1 MEIRNVR
8 HIYSQLLDIRV
19 GAVRVR
25 RFSLNRHLPEK
36 DWVAAHEH
44 RHSQFLL
51 YLTGN
56 GSQRIGES
64 AHEVKPG
71 RLFFL
76 PPRCVHSFVEG
87 EGRRP
92 LCLALDLALPVA
104 LMALKPVR
112 ATLTEADL
120 RVIRQSL
127 SVLHDWQPG
136 NEAVR
141 PREAGA
147 VLQIL
152 DVLMRAAGLQDSAA
166 GRGGA
171 ATLPV
176 VRKVREVFR
185 ENRATPTAVAQV
197 AEMVGYHPDHLTRIL
212 RRETG
217 MSAGQLRAAETLKR
231 VQTLLAG
238 TESVAMVAEK
248 AGFLDPNYFTR
259 WFRKQTGVTPSRWRM
274 GER

>member
-8 HIYSQLLDIRV
+8 HIYSQRLDIRV
-19 GAVRVR
+19 GALRIR
-25 RFSLNRHLPEK
+25 QFSLNRHLPEK
-36 DWVAAHEH
+36 NWVAPHEH

-56 GSQRIGES
+56 GSQRIGAE
-64 AHEVKPG
+64 AYDVKAG

-76 PPRCVHSFVEG
+76 PPRCEHAFVEG
-87 EGRRP
+87 VGQRP
-92 LCLALDLALPVA
+92 LCLALDLDWPAA
-104 LMALKPVR
+104 AKPVL
-112 ATLTEADL
+112 AMLAQSDL
-120 RVIRQSL
+120 LSIRQAL
-127 SVLHDWQPG
+127 SILRDWHPG
-136 NEAVR
+136 NDEVR

-152 DVLMRAAGLQDSAA
+152 DVLMRAAGLQKNSTAH
-166 GRGGA
+166 

-176 VRKVREVFR
+176 VRKVREVLR
-185 ENRATPTAVAQV
+185 ESPESAPQVAQV
-197 AEMVGYHPDHLTRIL
+197 AEMVGYHRDHLTRIL

-217 MSAGQLRAAETLKR
+217 MSAGQLRAAETLRR

-238 TESVAMVAEK
+238 LDTIAGVAEK
-248 AGFLDPNYFTR
+248 AGFADPNYFSR
-259 WFRKQTGVTPSRWRM
+259 WFRRQSGLTPTRWRA

>member
-8 HIYSQLLDIRV
+8 HIYSQPLDIRV
-19 GAVRVR
+19 GGVRVR

-36 DWVAAHEH
+36 DWVATHEH

-51 YLTGN
+51 YLTGS
-56 GSQRIGES
+56 GSQRIGET

-76 PPRCVHSFVEG
+76 PPRCGHSFIEG
-87 EGRRP
+87 DGRRP
-92 LCLALDLALPVA
+92 LCLALDLALPGV
-104 LMALKPVR
+104 LKSVR
-112 ATLTEADL
+112 ATLAETDL
-120 RVIRQSL
+120 QVIRQSL
-127 SVLHDWQPG
+127 SMLHNWQPG
-136 NEAVR
+136 NKTVR

-152 DVLMRAAGLQDSAA
+152 DVLMRAAGLQENAIAHAA
-166 GRGGA
+166 
-171 ATLPV
+171 LPV

-185 ENRATPTAVAQV
+185 ENRDTPTAVAQV

-217 MSAGQLRAAETLKR
+217 MSAGQLRAAETLRR
-231 VQTLLAG
+231 VQTLLAD
-238 TESVAMVAEK
+238 TLPIATVAERS
-248 AGFLDPNYFTR
+248 GFLDPNYFTR
-259 WFRKQTGVTPSRWRM
+259 WFRKQTGVTPTRWRA

>member
-8 HIYSQLLDIRV
+8 HIYSQPLDIRI
-19 GAVRVR
+19 GPLRVR

-56 GSQRIGES
+56 GSQRIAQV

-76 PPRCVHSFVEG
+76 PPRCEHSFVEG

-92 LCLALDLALPVA
+92 LCLALDLEFPRAG
-104 LMALKPVR
+104 KSVR
-112 ATLTEADL
+112 ATLTQADL
-120 RVIRQSL
+120 QVIRGAL
-127 SVLHDWQPG
+127 SMLHDWQPG
-136 NEAVR
+136 NENVR

-152 DVLMRAAGLQDSAA
+152 DVLMRAAGLQENAVA
-166 GRGGA
+166 H

-185 ENRATPTAVAQV
+185 ENKASSQAVAQV
-197 AEMVGYHPDHLTRIL
+197 AEIVGYHPDHLTRIL

-231 VQTLLAG
+231 VQGLLAG
-238 TESVAMVAEK
+238 TEPVAMVAEK
-248 AGFLDPNYFTR
+248 AGFMDPNYFTR
-259 WFRKQTGVTPSRWRM
+259 WFRRQTGVTPSRWRA